1 MYSITLV
8 YCYCILP
15 PPPPP
20 PPPLPSDACTGVVS
34 SELCR
39 FCKYIENRDIA
50 KEVLREK
57 GMKKIK
63 FGVEG
68 LSRLSVYPCVVCA
81 LYAKVR
87 LLY

>member
-1 MYSITLV
+1 MA
-8 YCYCILP
+8 
-15 PPPPP
+15 
-20 PPPLPSDACTGVVS
+20 DAGVFS

-39 FCKYIENRDIA
+39 FCKYNENRDIA

-68 LSRLSVYPCVVCA
+68 QLQESTIVEQTTP
-81 LYAKVR
+81 
-87 LLY
+87 

>member
-1 MYSITLV
+1 MA
-8 YCYCILP
+8 LP
-15 PPPPP
+15 
-20 PPPLPSDACTGVVS
+20 LAVAGVFS

-39 FCKYIENRDIA
+39 FCKYNENRDIA

-68 LSRLSVYPCVVCA
+68 
-81 LYAKVR
+81 
-87 LLY
+87 